1 MGKKTHRTRAEK
13 VGTYAFYSQYSSIL
27 PYFKVKLTQIDD
39 YDELL
44 ETFSYNLI
52 GKQKLQ

>member
-1 MGKKTHRTRAEK
+1 MGKKAHRTRAEK